1 METSAEKIE
10 LGPAARRVAG
20 LLDRIDDRQLGLP
33 TPCPGYTVR
42 ELLAH
47 IGGLALAFRAAAHK
61 AFGPATDTDPG
72 GTRPVLEEGWRA
84 TYPRRLEELAGA
96 WREPDAWEGMTRA
109 GGVDLPGAVAGL
121 VAFDELLVHGW
132 DLARATGQPY
142 APGEDELLV
151 AYGFLEPDASERVA
165 GEGPFGP
172 PVPVPDDAPLL
183 DRVVA
188 LSGRRPDWAQ
198 AGSGSG
204 AGRG

>member
-1 METSAEKIE
+1 METSAKKVE

-20 LLDRIDDRQLGLP
+20 LLDRIDDRQLERP
-33 TPCPGYTVR
+33 TPCPDYAVR

-47 IGGLALAFRAAAHK
+47 IGGLALAFRDAARK
-61 AFGPATDTDPG
+61 AFGPTTDTDPG
-72 GTRPVLEEGWRA
+72 DARPVLEEGWRA
-84 TYPRRLEELAGA
+84 TYPRRLEELAEA
-96 WREPDAWEGMTRA
+96 WREPEAWEGMTRA

-132 DLARATGQPY
+132 DLARATGLPY

-172 PVPVPDDAPLL
+172 PVPAPGDAPLL
-183 DRVVA
+183 DRVIA
-188 LSGRRPDWAQ
+188 LSGRRPDWTQ
-198 AGSGSG
+198 AGPGSG